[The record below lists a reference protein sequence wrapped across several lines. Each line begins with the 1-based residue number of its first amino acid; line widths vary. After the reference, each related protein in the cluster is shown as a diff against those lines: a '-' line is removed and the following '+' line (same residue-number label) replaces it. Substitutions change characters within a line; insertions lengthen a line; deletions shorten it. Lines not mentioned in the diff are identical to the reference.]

1 MPATEDGL
9 PVLAGLKAPRM
20 ARPLRASALTP
31 AARREDFAIVAGS
44 WRGRY
49 TMRDDAS
56 AFGTA
61 EVSCRPIES
70 ASSSTMMA
78 MTAMLMVRREQLVAL
93 CQKYHVRRLEVFGSA
108 ARDDFDDRPS
118 DIDLLIEFEEMPFP
132 DRGDAYLGL
141 LVEAEALLGRPV
153 DLVELGAVR
162 NPYLRQGIEASRQ
175 LLYAA

>member
-1 MPATEDGL
+1 
-9 PVLAGLKAPRM
+9 
-20 ARPLRASALTP
+20 
-31 AARREDFAIVAGS
+31 
-44 WRGRY
+44 
-49 TMRDDAS
+49 
-56 AFGTA
+56 
-61 EVSCRPIES
+61 
-70 ASSSTMMA
+70 MMA

-108 ARDDFDDRPS
+108 ARDDFDDRSS
-118 DIDLLIEFEEMPFP
+118 DIDLLVEFEEMPFP